1 MLVVGLSQGSLIA
14 NAHEIP
20 QFWAHPLV
28 CGFLFLGFLR
38 GFWLFITLYVL
49 STYGNTVTFKRRRLD
64 RIPTNIQSDTTRL
77 IITENN
83 IRNISANVFS
93 NLAALAYLE
102 VSRSSVKK
110 VADGAFSGLHTL
122 ATLRLF
128 SNQISRLPDLR
139 DIADTLTILTL
150 DNNPIVLEDILARL
164 SQLAIL
170 EQLSLN
176 SCGLSRFTALL
187 TLSNPMLK
195 KLWLNKNNIN
205 HMDST
210 FITSLVNLELFH
222 VANNQLTHMDFTVFP
237 TSLNDLNYYDNRIPP
252 VTSGDMS
259 AVAGL
264 KAFAC
269 GKNIEV
275 SSLVD
280 QTFADLD
287 FLASLG
293 FQHLGLT
300 IVPDLS
306 DVADT
311 LTHLYLDNNAITL
324 NNTYNLYDLNELRVL
339 SLHHCRLSG
348 NLTLPT
354 FSLMTNLYLNDNQL
368 TRLSPNIFQGYN
380 SLYRLDLQNNQINA
394 LGIPTDF
401 PTTLR
406 HLDLS
411 ANLITLIPNGT
422 FSEHQ
427 SLTFLYVRGN
437 ALPPLQKS
445 TFQGLVSLIRLDLD
459 NSDLSALERATFQDQ
474 ARLTHLY
481 LNNNQLTTLV
491 RETFVGLRSLIYLFL
506 HGNAIR
512 EIEEGAFRGLYKLQ
526 TLYLHSN
533 ALVTFPEMTDCAGS
547 LIYLYVNNNPQMI
560 YMNASLLVNFNSL
573 KYLYVHSCSLGGDL
587 DLPLLPALLKVDAR
601 SNMFTGINPRL
612 FRGFSNLNNV
622 DLRWNIFVKLPLFED
637 SSGVSDIELNGQNL
651 THVGFDKSVVSNL
664 EHNQIRTV
672 PAASISKLTKGLIKL
687 NENPIDCGSMCWMFD
702 CRNRM
707 FDASNVD
714 LPICN
719 GYGWDGILW
728 TSPDAAYLCP
738 CKLGWYLPNTF
749 K

>member
-1 MLVVGLSQGSLIA
+1 MLIVGLFQGSLIA
-14 NAHEIP
+14 NAHVTPRFCTHTLLHI
-20 QFWAHPLV
+20 L
-28 CGFLFLGFLR
+28 LFAGFLR
-38 GFWLFITLYVL
+38 SFWCFVTLYIL
-49 STYGNTVTFKRRRLD
+49 STCGKTITFHKRRLKS
-64 RIPTNIQSDTTRL
+64 IPTNIPPDTTQL
-77 IITENN
+77 IIRYDN
-83 IRNISANVFS
+83 IIPNIPAHVFAH
-93 NLAALAYLE
+93 LTALTSLE
-102 VSRSSVKK
+102 VLQSNVRF
-110 VADGAFSGLHTL
+110 VADGAFSGLRALT
-122 ATLRLF
+122 TLRLS
-128 SNQISRLPDLR
+128 SNKIRRLPDLR
-139 DIADTLTILTL
+139 EIADTLTILTL
-150 DNNPIVLEDILARL
+150 DHNPIVLEDILERL
-164 SQLAIL
+164 TPLAIL
-170 EQLSLN
+170 EELSLR
-176 SCGLSRFTALL
+176 SC
-187 TLSNPMLK
+187 TLSGLTSIPVLSNLK
-195 KLWLNKNNIN
+195 KLWLDGNNIN
-205 HMDST
+205 QLNSA
-210 FITSLVNLELFH
+210 FITALVNLELFH
-222 VANNQLTHMDFTVFP
+222 VANNQLTHMDFTAFP
-237 TSLNDLNYYDNRIPP
+237 NSLNDLNYYDNRISPI
-252 VTSGDMS
+252 TSANMS

-293 FQHLGLT
+293 LQHLGLT

-354 FSLMTNLYLNDNQL
+354 FSLMTHLYLNDNQL
-368 TRLSPNIFQGYN
+368 TRLSPNIFQGYT

-422 FSEHQ
+422 FSEHRY
-427 SLTFLYVRGN
+427 LTFLYVRGN

-445 TFQGLVSLIRLDLD
+445 TFQGLVSLIRLDLT

-481 LNNNQLTTLV
+481 LNNNRLTTLV
-491 RETFVGLRSLIYLFL
+491 RETFLGLGSLIYLFL
-506 HGNAIR
+506 HENAIR

-526 TLYLHSN
+526 TLYLQSN
-533 ALVTFPEMTDCAGS
+533 ALVTFPEMTDSADS

-560 YMNASLLVNFNSL
+560 YMNASHLVNFNSL

-587 DLPLLPALLKVDAR
+587 DLPLLPALFKLDAR
-601 SNMFTGINPRL
+601 SNKFTGISPRL
-612 FRGFSNLNNV
+612 FRGFNNLNYV
-622 DLRWNIFVKLPLFED
+622 DLRWNRFVKLPLFED
-637 SSGVSDIELNGQNL
+637 SSGASDIELNGQNP
-651 THVGFDKSVVSNL
+651 THVGFDISVTLNL
-664 EHNQIRTV
+664 EGNRIQTI
-672 PAASISKLTKGLIKL
+672 PAASISLLTRGLIRLKW
-687 NENPIDCGSMCWMFD
+687 NPIDCDSLCWMFD
-702 CRNRM
+702 CRNRT
-707 FDASNVD
+707 FHASNVD
-714 LPICN
+714 LPICV
-719 GYGWDGILW
+719 GHGWDGILW
-728 TSPDAAYLCP
+728 TSPGAAYLCP
-738 CKLGWYLPNTF
+738 RKLGWYVPNTF